1 MKKTFKLKT
10 VALLS
15 AILAM
20 SISQFAFA
28 EGDIVDEVVSETE
41 VVSQEQAVPEKVENP
56 QLRGILKSQKD
67 AQELLNDSNI
77 NIDTTLGDIAKYSA
91 LTAIQKVKNELEDTV
106 KQDKGQQGGEG
117 DDSMYQNYNGN
128 GSEQPRADRRQQFQN
143 GNQTAGNAKKDVKEE
158 EEVDLKV
165 TAVYTLGN
173 IGYAEIN
180 YNGSKTVVK
189 QGGKLPNGAVVESLT
204 PLSVVINNGK
214 DRVTLPIVSESS
226 SKATQSAPQEDFT
239 LNAPRAN

>member
-10 VALLS
+10 VALLP

-41 VVSQEQAVPEKVENP
+41 VVSQEQAAPEKVENP

-226 SKATQSAPQEDFT
+226 SKTTQSAPQEDFT